1 LYFGD
6 HPQRDDINE
15 TFHIINSHSLF
26 QNRVGK
32 SLNDSLQQAV
42 INDDD
47 VPFFNEEDF
56 TTLVAGLVKYSDEEI
71 KTPFIV
77 DHIKAFDSLN
87 SVIDQSR
94 KTLDTYLNMTRL
106 LQSNPALEPDATL
119 ASRLL
124 RGIAQ
129 SLSKEFGDN
138 DKKEIIGEAAKYL
151 CPKVSPEAIREVYEG
166 IPKGV
171 LLVADN
177 NSSREFIS
185 EVKSYIPR
193 YDPKK
198 IESNEEK
205 KPLFNPEVEEIL
217 RKANKRLQQRD

>member
-1 LYFGD
+1 
-6 HPQRDDINE
+6 
-15 TFHIINSHSLF
+15 
-26 QNRVGK
+26 
-32 SLNDSLQQAV
+32 
-42 INDDD
+42 
-47 VPFFNEEDF
+47 
-56 TTLVAGLVKYSDEEI
+56 
-71 KTPFIV
+71 
-77 DHIKAFDSLN
+77 
-87 SVIDQSR
+87 
-94 KTLDTYLNMTRL
+94 MTRL